1 MSEDNSSILFELYF
15 DLLAD
20 TENPL
25 AFHRWT
31 LISSIASIMG
41 RNIYLP
47 FGVDQLFPNMYI
59 CLIGPSASRKSHAIA
74 IGRKILT
81 AAQYTKFA
89 CSKTS
94 KEKFVEDLA
103 IGFDMLNDTEAR
115 LTELLSLPEEDRAPC
130 EVLISAGEFEDF
142 MGRNN
147 GEFISMLTN
156 LYDPQPSYSI
166 RKIKSASTY
175 VHQPSINLVAG
186 ATNTT
191 FNNTFPPEIAGQ
203 GFLSRLMLV
212 YGGGPRQKI
221 AWPRPP
227 EKDIMDYISAS
238 LLKIRK
244 TMTGQFNLSQEAYEA
259 LAEIYTKIEPLDDI
273 RFESYNGRRH
283 VHLLKLC
290 MVYAAADLNKTIEYK
305 HVIMANTTLVWT
317 EKNMPNALGEF
328 GKSKSGETL
337 TKIVELCK
345 RRVRD
350 DPNNAIPIKELWRS
364 VSQDFNDRSEL
375 LNAIKKLSETN
386 KLIIVNKEYVLPVEA
401 QMKSAAPHVDFTLL
415 REFVEERHNEQ
426 QRESAPS
433 KCPIPEIE

>member
-1 MSEDNSSILFELYF
+1 MSSEDKSSDLFELYF

-20 TENPL
+20 TENPI

-31 LISSIASIMG
+31 LISSIAASLG

-47 FGVDQLFPNMYI
+47 FGVDQLYPNLFI
-59 CLIGPSASRKSHAIA
+59 CLIGPSASRKSHSISV
-74 IGRKILT
+74 GRKLLT
-81 AAQYTKFA
+81 AAQYQKFA

-94 KEKFVEDLA
+94 KEKFIEDLA
-103 IGFDMLNDTEAR
+103 IGFDMLNDTEAQMA
-115 LTELLSLPEEDRAPC
+115 ELLSLPEDERAPC
-130 EVLISAGEFEDF
+130 EVLISAGELEDF

-166 RKIKSASTY
+166 RKIRSQSTY
-175 VHQPSINLVAG
+175 VHQPCINLLGG

-203 GFLSRLMLV
+203 GFLSRLILV

-221 AWPRPP
+221 AWPKQPDK
-227 EKDIMDYISAS
+227 EILDYISAS
-238 LLKIRK
+238 LLRIRK
-244 TMTGQFNLSQEAYEA
+244 IMTGQFDFSKEAYDA
-259 LAEIYTKIEPLDDI
+259 IAEIYTGIEPLDDI

-290 MVYAAADLNKTIEYK
+290 MVYAAADLSKTIEYK
-305 HVIMANTTLVWT
+305 HVLLANTTLVWT
-317 EKNMPNALGEF
+317 EKFMPSALGEF

-345 RRVRD
+345 RRAAD
-350 DPNNAIPIKELWRS
+350 DPSSPISIKTLWSS

-375 LNAIKKLSETN
+375 ISAIKKLVETN
-386 KLIIVNKEYVLPVEA
+386 KLIIVNKDHVLPVETVVR
-401 QMKSAAPHVDFTLL
+401 SASPHVDLTLL
-415 REFVEERHNEQ
+415 REHIEEEFNEQ
-426 QRESAPS
+426 NRTPS
-433 KCPIPEIE
+433 CPIPATI